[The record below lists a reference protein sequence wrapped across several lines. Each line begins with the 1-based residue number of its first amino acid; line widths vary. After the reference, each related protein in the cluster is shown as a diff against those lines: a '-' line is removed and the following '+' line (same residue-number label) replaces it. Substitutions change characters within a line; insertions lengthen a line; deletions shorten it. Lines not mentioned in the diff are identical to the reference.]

1 MQTNEG
7 RHSKSRTPPVT
18 LGRTPLKK
26 ELRIPNDKLL
36 AENHNIRSLHVRV
49 SGLVSGKIHQKPIDL
64 SNGVFPVK
72 FALNHLIER
81 RPPCRSIA

>member
-18 LGRTPLKK
+18 LGRTHLKK
-26 ELRIPNDKLL
+26 ELRIPNKSQHSQSTCESQWVGFR
-36 AENHNIRSLHVRV
+36 EN
-49 SGLVSGKIHQKPIDL
+49 PPETMDL
-64 SNGVFPVK
+64 SNGVFRVN
-72 FALNHLIER
+72 FALNQLIER